1 MILPF
6 IAILAI
12 GTLVVVLWWFFTE
25 GAHQREL
32 DRIASHRHTEVLR
45 TRQLQRQ
52 AEARMNNLVIDAMD
66 QMTRTAAAAP
76 HSSTCA
82 CDHCIHH
89 RSSHSKGVP
98 S

>member
-6 IAILAI
+6 IAVLAI
-12 GTLVVVLWWFFTE
+12 GTLVVVLWWFFTG

-32 DRIASHRHTEVLR
+32 DRIASRRQADVIR

-52 AEARMNNLVIDAMD
+52 SEARMNNLVIDAME
-66 QMTRTAAAAP
+66 QMTRTAATAP

-82 CDHCIHH
+82 CDRCIHH